1 MKKLLFC
8 AVAALFM
15 LSACKKKP
23 NEDTLNMAIGKDSLT
38 LDSLERVIDYYSLE
52 IKQIIE
58 EKNKQLEAWYKA
70 GLVDS
75 IVTLFTDTTLQI
87 PPNQVPIRGKE
98 TLRNSWSQL
107 TNLGEWVF
115 SITTEE
121 VKSVEHLAMER
132 GKYSLNFYP
141 SNNLIIPPMNDKGNY
156 MVLWE
161 RINNK
166 WQIQW
171 YAPVSELPL
180 LTR

>member
-1 MKKLLFC
+1 MKKLISF
-8 AVAALFM
+8 AFAIM
-15 LSACKKKP
+15 LILSSCKKKP
-23 NEDTLNMAIGKDSLT
+23 DENALSMAIHTDSLMV
-38 LDSLERVIDYYSLE
+38 DSLVKVVDYYSLE
-52 IKQIIE
+52 IKKIIE
-58 EKNKQLEAWYKA
+58 VKNKQLEEWYKA

-75 IVTLFTDTTLQI
+75 IVTLFTDTTLQM
-87 PPNQVPIRGKE
+87 PPNQAPIRGKE
-98 TLRNSWSQL
+98 TLRSSWSQL
-107 TNLGEWVF
+107 TDLGEWVF

-132 GKYSLNFYP
+132 GRYSINFYP

-156 MVLWE
+156 MALWE

>member
-1 MKKLLFC
+1 MRKLLFH
-8 AVAALFM
+8 ALACILI
-15 LSACKKKP
+15 LSSCKKKP
-23 NEDTLNMAIGKDSLT
+23 DKDALNMAISIDSLAV
-38 LDSLERVIDYYSLE
+38 DSLVNVVDYYSLK
-52 IKQIIE
+52 IKKIIE
-58 EKNKQLEAWYKA
+58 VKNKQLEAWYKA

-75 IVTLFTDTTLQI
+75 IVTLFTDTTLQM
-87 PPNQVPIRGKE
+87 PPNQAPIRGKE
-98 TLRNSWSQL
+98 ALRNSWSQL
-107 TNLGEWVF
+107 TDLGEWVF

-132 GKYSLNFYP
+132 GKYSINFYP

-156 MVLWE
+156 MALWE
-161 RINNK
+161 RIDNE